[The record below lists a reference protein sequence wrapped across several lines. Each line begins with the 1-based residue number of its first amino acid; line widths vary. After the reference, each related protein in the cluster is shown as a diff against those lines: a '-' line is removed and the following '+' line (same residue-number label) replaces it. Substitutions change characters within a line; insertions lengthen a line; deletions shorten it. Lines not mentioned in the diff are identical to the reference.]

1 MTPLDGALALTEC
14 DHAAHGVAQHLDL
27 DVARRRH
34 ELLDVRRPVAE
45 RRVRFRA
52 RGGERALELRL
63 RGDDPPLASRDIETD
78 AEGHPA
84 SRNATTMLAGR
95 HRLSLDDAPCVDLAM
110 RRGAA
115 LAALDAAMHSAAT
128 AAGIALLPA

>member
-1 MTPLDGALALTEC
+1 
-14 DHAAHGVAQHLDL
+14 
-27 DVARRRH
+27 
-34 ELLDVRRPVAE
+34 
-45 RRVRFRA
+45 
-52 RGGERALELRL
+52 
-63 RGDDPPLASRDIETD
+63 
-78 AEGHPA
+78 
-84 SRNATTMLAGR
+84 MLAGR